1 MIILMGKSASGKDAV
16 VRKLIEQKEYKRIIT
31 WTTRPM
37 RPGEKEGVTY
47 HYTTEE
53 DFKKKINE
61 GFFVEWKK
69 YETVKGTWYYGTALD
84 DIMKAR
90 NDDYSVIILTKDG
103 LEKLNSFC
111 SHLVGINLL
120 SVYLD
125 VDTKVIKQR
134 LLKRGDD
141 KKEAARRI
149 KYDKKDFKGIENMV
163 DVVIENN
170 HRDIQEVVNMIHKM
184 HVTYLDNLS
193 RWMNEEV

>member
-1 MIILMGKSASGKDAV
+1 MIILLGKSASGKDAI
-16 VRKLIEQKEYKRIIT
+16 VRKLVEQREYKRIIT

-69 YETVKGTWYYGTALD
+69 YETVKGIWYYGTALD

-184 HVTYLDNLS
+184 HIAYLDNLS

>member
-1 MIILMGKSASGKDAV
+1 MIILLGKSASGKDTV
-16 VRKLIEQKEYKRIIT
+16 VRKLIEQHDYKRIIT

-37 RPGEKEGVTY
+37 RPGEKEDVTY

-103 LEKLNSFC
+103 LEKLISFC

-149 KYDKKDFKGIENMV
+149 KYDKKDFKGIENIV

>member
-1 MIILMGKSASGKDAV
+1 MIILLGKSASGKDTI
-16 VRKLIEQKEYKRIIT
+16 VRNLVEQHDYKRIIT

-141 KKEAARRI
+141 KKEAVRRI

>member
-1 MIILMGKSASGKDAV
+1 MIILLGKSASGKDTV
-16 VRKLIEQKEYKRIIT
+16 VRKLIEQHDYKRIIT

-37 RPGEKEGVTY
+37 RPGEKEDVTY

-141 KKEAARRI
+141 KKEAVRRI

>member
-1 MIILMGKSASGKDAV
+1 MIILLGKSASGKDTI
-16 VRKLIEQKEYKRIIT
+16 VRKLVEQHDYKRIIT

-184 HVTYLDNLS
+184 HVTYLDNMS

>member
-1 MIILMGKSASGKDAV
+1 MIILLGKSASGKDTI

-47 HYTTEE
+47 HYTTED

-84 DIMKAR
+84 DIMDAR
-90 NDDYSVIILTKDG
+90 GDDYRVIILTKDG
-103 LEKLNSFC
+103 LEKMNSFC

-141 KKEAARRI
+141 KKEVDRRI

>member
-1 MIILMGKSASGKDAV
+1 MIILMGKSASGKDTV

-37 RPGEKEGVTY
+37 RPGEEDGVTY
-47 HYTTEE
+47 HYTSE
-53 DFKKKINE
+53 DDFNKKIKE
-61 GFFVEWKK
+61 GFFVEWKS
-69 YETVKGTWYYGTALD
+69 YETVNGIWYYGTALD
-84 DIMKAR
+84 DIMDAR
-90 NDDYSVIILTKDG
+90 GDDYRVIILTKNG
-103 LEKLNSFC
+103 LEKMNSFC

-141 KKEAARRI
+141 KKEVVRRI

>member
-1 MIILMGKSASGKDAV
+1 MIILLGKSASGKDTI
-16 VRKLIEQKEYKRIIT
+16 VRNLVEQHDYKRIIT

>member
-1 MIILMGKSASGKDAV
+1 MIILLGKSASGKDTV
-16 VRKLIEQKEYKRIIT
+16 VRKLIEQHDYKRIIT

-37 RPGEKEGVTY
+37 RPGEKEDVTY

-125 VDTKVIKQR
+125 VDTKTVKQR

-141 KKEAARRI
+141 KKETARRI
-149 KYDKKDFKGIENMV
+149 KYDKKDFKGIEKMV

-184 HVTYLDNLS
+184 HVTYLDNMS
-193 RWMNEEV
+193 RWMNDEF

>member
-1 MIILMGKSASGKDAV
+1 MIILMGKSASGKDTV

-37 RPGEKEGVTY
+37 RPGEEDGVTY
-47 HYTTEE
+47 HYTSED
-53 DFKKKINE
+53 DFKKKIKE
-61 GFFVEWKK
+61 GFFVEWKS
-69 YETVKGTWYYGTALD
+69 YETVNGTWYYGTALD
-84 DIMKAR
+84 DIMDAR
-90 NDDYSVIILTKDG
+90 GDDYRVIILTKDG
-103 LEKLNSFC
+103 LEKMNSFC

-193 RWMNEEV
+193 RWMNEEI

>member
-1 MIILMGKSASGKDAV
+1 MIILMGKSASGKDTV

-37 RPGEKEGVTY
+37 RPGEEDGVTY
-47 HYTTEE
+47 HYTSED

>member
-1 MIILMGKSASGKDAV
+1 MIILLGKSASGKDTI

-47 HYTTEE
+47 HYTTED

-84 DIMKAR
+84 DIMDAR
-90 NDDYSVIILTKDG
+90 GDDYRVIILTKDG
-103 LEKLNSFC
+103 LEKMNSFC
-111 SHLVGINLL
+111 SHLVDINLL

-141 KKEAARRI
+141 KKEADRRI

>member
-1 MIILMGKSASGKDAV
+1 MIILLGKSASGKDTI
-16 VRKLIEQKEYKRIIT
+16 VRKLVEQHDYKRIIT

-184 HVTYLDNLS
+184 HVTYLDNMS
-193 RWMNEEV
+193 RWMNEKV

>member
-1 MIILMGKSASGKDAV
+1 MIILLGKSASGKDTI

-47 HYTTEE
+47 HYTTED

-84 DIMKAR
+84 DIMDAR
-90 NDDYSVIILTKDG
+90 GDDYRVIILTKDG
-103 LEKLNSFC
+103 LEKMNSFC
-111 SHLVGINLL
+111 SYLVGINLL

-141 KKEAARRI
+141 KKEADRRI

>member
-1 MIILMGKSASGKDAV
+1 MLVLMGKASSGKDIV
-16 VRKLIEQKEYKRIIT
+16 KDILIKEHGFHGIT
-31 WTTRPM
+31 TFTTRPM
-37 RPGEKEGVTY
+37 REGEIPNVTY
-47 HYTTEE
+47 HYISDEE
-53 DFKKKINE
+53 FAKKIDE
-61 GFFVEWKK
+61 GFFAEWKK
-69 YETVKGTWYYGTALD
+69 FKVAENTWYYGTALD